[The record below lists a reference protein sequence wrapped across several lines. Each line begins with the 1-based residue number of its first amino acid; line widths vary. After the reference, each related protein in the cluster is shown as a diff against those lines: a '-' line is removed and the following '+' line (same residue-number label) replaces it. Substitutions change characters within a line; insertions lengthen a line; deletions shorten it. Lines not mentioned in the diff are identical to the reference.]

1 MQAVG
6 YNGVEFVEFE
16 QNLENPTGYD
26 LLVEIKAVAINPID
40 VKVKSTI
47 TSAQDTPK
55 ILGYDA
61 CGVVLRIGEK
71 VSLFKPGDEVFY
83 AGDISRSGSN
93 ADQQLVDER
102 IVGFKP
108 KSLNFGESA
117 AIPLTSITAWESIF
131 HRLKVNSNDKGKTI
145 LLIGAAGGVGSMAIQ
160 FAKYVAG
167 LNVIATASRDES
179 RAWCKKMGA
188 DMVLEHH
195 NLDQQFKKD
204 NIPAPDFILCMG
216 DTDDYFVTMADV
228 IKPQGSIC
236 LLANATEKYDINI
249 LKSKSITLIWE
260 MMFTRSMYQTQDIL
274 KQHEILNEV
283 SSLIDNKKIVTTITS
298 SLSPINAQ
306 TIAKA
311 HNAIEDGSVIGKLVI
326 TN

>member
-1 MQAVG
+1 
-6 YNGVEFVEFE
+6 
-16 QNLENPTGYD
+16 
-26 LLVEIKAVAINPID
+26 
-40 VKVKSTI
+40 
-47 TSAQDTPK
+47 
-55 ILGYDA
+55 
-61 CGVVLRIGEK
+61 
-71 VSLFKPGDEVFY
+71 
-83 AGDISRSGSN
+83 
-93 ADQQLVDER
+93 
-102 IVGFKP
+102 
-108 KSLNFGESA
+108 
-117 AIPLTSITAWESIF
+117 
-131 HRLKVNSNDKGKTI
+131 
-145 LLIGAAGGVGSMAIQ
+145 
-160 FAKYVAG
+160 
-167 LNVIATASRDES
+167 
-179 RAWCKKMGA
+179 
-188 DMVLEHH
+188 
-195 NLDQQFKKD
+195 
-204 NIPAPDFILCMG
+204 MG

>member
-47 TSAQDTPK
+47 TSAQDIPK

>member
-1 MQAVG
+1 MKAFG
-6 YNGVEFVEFE
+6 YNGIKFIEFE

-26 LLVEIKAVAINPID
+26 LLIEIKAIAINPID

-117 AIPLTSITAWESIF
+117 AIPLTAITAWESIF
-131 HRLKVNSNDKGKTI
+131 HRLKINSNDKGKTI

-249 LKSKSITLIWE
+249 LKAKSITLVWE

-298 SLSPINAQ
+298 SLSPINVQ
-306 TIAKA
+306 TITKA
-311 HNAIEDGSVIGKLVI
+311 HNAIKGGSVIGKLVI

>member
-1 MQAVG
+1 MKAFG
-6 YNGVEFVEFE
+6 YNGIKFIEFE

-26 LLVEIKAVAINPID
+26 LLIEIKAIAINPID

-117 AIPLTSITAWESIF
+117 AIPLTAITAWESIF
-131 HRLKVNSNDKGKTI
+131 HRLKINSNDKGKTI

-179 RAWCKKMGA
+179 KAWCKKMGA

-216 DTDDYFVTMADV
+216 DTDDYFVTMTDI

-249 LKSKSITLIWE
+249 LKAKSITLVWE

-298 SLSPINAQ
+298 SLSPINVQ
-306 TIAKA
+306 TITKA
-311 HNAIEDGSVIGKLVI
+311 HNAIKGGSVIGKLVI

>member
-117 AIPLTSITAWESIF
+117 AIPLTAITAWESIF

-228 IKPQGSIC
+228 IRPQGSIC